1 MTERGIDMTHKKKKA
16 PEGSGE
22 RVEAEA
28 YWKQSDREDRIAWWI
43 ETGKYA
49 LASLIA
55 SLVASVISTLLII
68 AMS

>member
-1 MTERGIDMTHKKKKA
+1 MTHKKEKA
-16 PEGSGE
+16 LGE
-22 RVEAEA
+22 RAEAEA